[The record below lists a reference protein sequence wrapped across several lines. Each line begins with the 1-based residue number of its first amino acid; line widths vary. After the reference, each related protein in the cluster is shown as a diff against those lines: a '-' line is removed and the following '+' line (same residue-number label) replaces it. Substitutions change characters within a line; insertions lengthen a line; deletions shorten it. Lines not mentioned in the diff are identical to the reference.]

1 MDNFK
6 KNKLFYVGLSLVGL
20 VFIAGLYYAVVSVL
34 DHSKTALALEKV
46 KKETAA
52 LLAGHVFAHDDRAI
66 SLTDDNVKN
75 AAKDLAD
82 LNEQLAAL
90 RTSIASN
97 PELIIRGKQSTNSN
111 ELNATLKQS
120 VDEWKKLAVDHDV
133 KILPNDQCDFGFRRY
148 IRNPGTSP
156 KREFQRVD
164 QQRMIID
171 FLYRQLVE
179 SRPVGAPLLLLSV
192 DREPV
197 ETFVLIPE
205 GKPGAGTYGPENES
219 SRNENDEFSPTR
231 TFDRMGLVETLS
243 FRLRFAGTTPTLRTF
258 VNKIRNSG
266 RAFAITSVEV
276 RLPAPEITKAIGII
290 AAPGASAT
298 PAVTNLPGFFTEDTA
313 ASASKARTPGTTP
326 KDVRTLVFKE
336 TPSEFIVQIDYLSIP
351 EEKPAAPEGEAKK

>member
-20 VFIAGLYYAVVSVL
+20 VFLAGIYFSVVSVL
-34 DHSKTALALEKV
+34 DQRKTTLALEKV

-75 AAKDLAD
+75 AAKDLAE
-82 LNEQLAAL
+82 LNEQLTAL
-90 RTSIASN
+90 RISIASN

-290 AAPGASAT
+290 AAPGAPAA
-298 PAVTNLPGFFTEDTA
+298 PAVTNLPGFFAEDTA
-313 ASASKARTPGTTP
+313 ASASKARTSGSTP

>member
-6 KNKLFYVGLSLVGL
+6 KNKLFYVGLSLVGV
-20 VFIAGLYYAVVSVL
+20 VFLAGIYFSVVSVL
-34 DHSKTALALEKV
+34 DQRKTTLALEKV

-75 AAKDLAD
+75 AAKDLAE
-82 LNEQLAAL
+82 LNEQLTAL
-90 RTSIASN
+90 RISIASN

-258 VNKIRNSG
+258 VNKVRNSG

-290 AAPGASAT
+290 AAPGA
-298 PAVTNLPGFFTEDTA
+298 PAAPA
-313 ASASKARTPGTTP
+313 

>member
-20 VFIAGLYYAVVSVL
+20 VFIAGTYFGVVSVL
-34 DHSKTALALEKV
+34 DQSKTALALEKV

-52 LLAGHVFAHDDRAI
+52 LLAGHVFAPDDRAI

-90 RTSIASN
+90 RASIASN

-164 QQRMIID
+164 QQRLIID

-179 SRPVGAPLLLLSV
+179 SRPASAPLLLLSV

-197 ETFVLIPE
+197 ETYVLIPE

-219 SRNENDEFSPTR
+219 SRNENDEFFPTR
-231 TFDRMGLVETLS
+231 TFDRTGLVETLS

-266 RAFAITSVEV
+266 RAFAITAVEV
-276 RLPAPEITKAIGII
+276 RLPSPEITKAIGII
-290 AAPGASAT
+290 APPGAPTA
-298 PAVTNLPGFFTEDTA
+298 PAVTNLPGFFAEDMA
-313 ASASKARTPGTTP
+313 ASASKVRPSGATP
-326 KDVRTLVFKE
+326 KEVRTLVFKE

-351 EEKPAAPEGEAKK
+351 EEKPAALEGEAKK

>member
-20 VFIAGLYYAVVSVL
+20 VFLAGIYFSVVSVL
-34 DHSKTALALEKV
+34 DQRKTTLALEKV

-75 AAKDLAD
+75 AAKDLAE
-82 LNEQLAAL
+82 LNEQLTAL
-90 RTSIASN
+90 RISIASN

-258 VNKIRNSG
+258 VNKVRNSG

-290 AAPGASAT
+290 AAPGAPAA
-298 PAVTNLPGFFTEDTA
+298 PAVTNLPGFFAEDTA
-313 ASASKARTPGTTP
+313 ASASKARTSGSTP